1 MRIMLKHRILL
12 LIWVFAAATT
22 GYTAP
27 SNKPT
32 VLICPK
38 TLASSFWLTVQAG
51 AVQSGK
57 KFGVKIIWKGPA
69 VETDIAGQIAI
80 VEDYSNK
87 KVDAIALAACDVKA
101 LYAPVR
107 KAIDKGIPVVS
118 FDSGIEPDPTLSLIA
133 TDNLKGSIAAG
144 NVLVDLIGGK
154 GEVACIP
161 YIPGAST
168 SIMREKGFQTAISKF
183 PNVKL
188 VAIQYSESDVAK
200 AMSVTENILTANPR
214 LNGIFAANEPS
225 AIGASLA
232 VKARKLSGKVKIV
245 AFDASPSEIEMLKSG
260 TIQALIV
267 QNPYNMGYLAIKTC
281 VDILR
286 GKKADKRIDTGVTV
300 VTLDNLN
307 DPKIKKLL
315 YPLGKKDE
323 H

>member
-1 MRIMLKHRILL
+1 MQIVRKYRILIL
-12 LIWVFAAATT
+12 CWVLFTMTTTFAA
-22 GYTAP
+22 P
-27 SNKPT
+27 SDKPT
-32 VLICPK
+32 ILICPK
-38 TLASSFWLTVQAG
+38 TLASSFWLTVRAG

-107 KAIDKGIPVVS
+107 KAMDKGIPVVL
-118 FDSGIEPDPTLSLIA
+118 FDSGIDPDPTLSLIA
-133 TDNLKGSIAAG
+133 TDNLKGSVAAG
-144 NVLVDLIGGK
+144 NVLANLIGGK

-168 SIMREKGFQTAISKF
+168 SIMREKGFQLAICKF
-183 PNVKL
+183 PNIKL

-232 VKARKLSGKVKIV
+232 VKTRKLSGKVKIV
-245 AFDASPSEIEMLKSG
+245 AFDASPGEIQMLKNG

-286 GKKADKRIDTGVTV
+286 GKKVDKRIDTGVTI

-307 DPKIKKLL
+307 DPKIERLL